1 MSEKALILLSGGL
14 DSTTCLS
21 LAVNSFG
28 AANVST
34 LSLLYGQK
42 HDREVEAA
50 RAIAEHFGC
59 KHQVLAM
66 PNLFQGYGCSL
77 VDADKENP
85 ELSYQEIAESGGV
98 SPTYVPFRNGNL
110 LAAAAA
116 LALVEE
122 ADYIYYGA
130 HAEDARG
137 FAYPDCTPEF
147 NGAMA
152 NAIYVGTY
160 HKVRFITPLQWSSKK
175 EVVELAQR
183 LESPIHLTYSCYAGR
198 EKHCGKCPTCVSRV
212 EAFKLV
218 GLKDPVEYEIMIDWE
233 E

>member
-1 MSEKALILLSGGL
+1 MSEKALVLLSGGL

-21 LAVNSFG
+21 LAVNTFG

-42 HDREVEAA
+42 HAREVEAA
-50 RAIAEHFGC
+50 RKIAAYFGC
-59 KHQVLAM
+59 KHQVFTM
-66 PNLFQGYGCSL
+66 PDIFQGYGCSL
-77 VDADKENP
+77 VDADKEHP
-85 ELSYQEIAESGGV
+85 EISYQEISESCGV

-137 FAYPDCTPEF
+137 FAYPDCTAEF

-160 HKVRFITPLQWSSKK
+160 HKVRLITPLQWSSKK

-183 LESPIHLTYSCYAGR
+183 LNSLIHLTYSCYAGR

-212 EAFKLV
+212 EAFKLA

>member
-1 MSEKALILLSGGL
+1 MSDKALVLLSGGL

-21 LAVNSFG
+21 LAVQSLG
-28 AANVST
+28 AGNVST
-34 LSLLYGQK
+34 LSILYGQK
-42 HDREVEAA
+42 HDREVQAA
-50 RAIAEHFGC
+50 RSIAEYFGC
-59 KHQVLAM
+59 KHQVFTM

-77 VDADKENP
+77 VDADKEHP
-85 ELSYQEIAESGGV
+85 ELSYQEISESCGV

-110 LAAAAA
+110 LSAAAA

-122 ADYIYYGA
+122 ANYIYYGA

-160 HKVRFITPLQWSSKK
+160 HKVRLLTPLQWSNKRD
-175 EVVELAQR
+175 VVALALR
-183 LESPIHLTYSCYAGR
+183 LNTPIHLTYSCYAGR
-198 EKHCGKCPTCVSRV
+198 EKQCGKCPTCVSRMK
-212 EAFKLV
+212 AFKQV
-218 GLKDPVEYEIMIDWE
+218 GCKDPVAYEIDIRWGE
-233 E
+233 

>member
-1 MSEKALILLSGGL
+1 MNEKALVLLSGGL

-42 HDREVEAA
+42 HDREVAAA
-50 RAIAEHFGC
+50 RAVAAHFGC
-59 KHQVLAM
+59 KHQVFTL
-66 PNLFQGYGCSL
+66 PDIFQGYGCSL
-77 VDADKENP
+77 VDSDKEHP
-85 ELSYQEIAESGGV
+85 EISYQEISDSFGV
-98 SPTYVPFRNGNL
+98 SPTYVPFRNGNML
-110 LAAAAA
+110 SAAAA

-122 ADYIYYGA
+122 ADLIYYGA

-160 HKVRFITPLQWSSKK
+160 HKVRLITPLQWLSKK
-175 EVVELAQR
+175 EVAELAHN
-183 LESPIHLTYSCYAGR
+183 LNAPIHLTYSCYAGR
-198 EKHCGKCPTCVSRV
+198 EQHCGKCPTCVSRV
-212 EAFKLV
+212 EAFKQA
-218 GLKDPVEYEIMIDWE
+218 GLKDPVAYEIPIDWE

>member
-1 MSEKALILLSGGL
+1 MSEKALVLLSGGL

-28 AANVST
+28 AANVIT

-50 RAIAEHFGC
+50 KAIAEHFGC
-59 KHQVLAM
+59 KHQVFIL
-66 PNLFQGYGCSL
+66 PNIFQGYGSSL
-77 VDADKENP
+77 VDSDKDHP
-85 ELSYQEIAESGGV
+85 EISYHEISTSFGV
-98 SPTYVPFRNGNL
+98 SPTYVPFRNGNFL
-110 LAAAAA
+110 STAAA
-116 LALVEE
+116 LALVEDV
-122 ADYIYYGA
+122 DYIYYGA

-160 HKVRFITPLQWSSKK
+160 HKVRLLTPLQWSNKR
-175 EVVELAQR
+175 EVVELAHR
-183 LESPIHLTYSCYAGR
+183 LNTPIHLTYSCYAGR
-198 EKHCGKCPTCVSRV
+198 EKQCGKCPTCVSRM
-212 EAFKLV
+212 EAFKLAR
-218 GLKDPVEYEIMIDWE
+218 LKDPVEYEIPINWE
-233 E
+233 G